1 MKWLWSGWTVLS
13 GAILESLVSKSK
25 GEQRCSLRS
34 LWYDEAVMTTSIAI
48 GYEVVIGLEVHAQ
61 LLTASKMFC
70 RCSAVYADTAPNTH
84 NCPICMGMPGV
95 LPVINEQAVEF
106 TVMTA
111 LALNCS
117 IPAFSKFD
125 RKSYFYP
132 DLPKGYQISQYDIPL
147 SRNGHVAIRLRDGEK
162 RIGIHRVHLEED
174 TGRLIHHTGP
184 DSVSFSLVD
193 LNRAGVPLIE
203 IVSEPDIRSAE
214 EARLYLQK
222 LRTTLVYLGVSS
234 GRMEEGSL
242 RCDANVSVRPVGET
256 RLGIKTEIKNMN
268 SFRSVQRALEYE
280 AARQIAVLLAG
291 GTIAQETRGWVETKG
306 ITVSQRSKEE
316 ADDYRYFPEPDL
328 PPLVLS
334 KEWVESIRAKMPE
347 LPDAKRQRFM
357 DHYSLN
363 VYDAE
368 LLIAERVLADY
379 FEGMVEETRV
389 GDFSVRAKT
398 VANWITGDLS
408 RLLNAAGKDIS
419 ASPVTPAGL
428 AGLLDLLAQEK
439 ISGNQAKEVLEKSF
453 ATGQPPVEIVAREG
467 IAQISDQAEL
477 EQMVEEVIAANP
489 KAVEDFRRG
498 KESSITWLIGQVMK
512 RSGGKAK
519 PALVRPLL
527 LRKLQDESL

>member
-1 MKWLWSGWTVLS
+1 
-13 GAILESLVSKSK
+13 
-25 GEQRCSLRS
+25 
-34 LWYDEAVMTTSIAI
+34 MTTSVAVD
-48 GYEVVIGLEVHAQ
+48 YEVVIGLEVHVQ

-70 RCSAVYADTAPNTH
+70 RCSADYADAPPNTH

-95 LPVINEQAVEF
+95 LPVINEQAVEY

-111 LALNCS
+111 LALNCT
-117 IPAFSKFD
+117 IPEFSKFD

-147 SRNGHVAIRLRDGEK
+147 SRNGYLTIRHKDEEK

-174 TGRLIHHTGP
+174 TGRLLHRTNP
-184 DSVSFSLVD
+184 DGTSFSLVD

-203 IVSEPDIRSAE
+203 IVSEPDMRSAE

-222 LRTTLVYLGVSS
+222 LRTTLLYLGVSS

-242 RCDANVSVRPVGET
+242 RCDANVSVRPVGES
-256 RLGIKTEIKNMN
+256 RLGTKTEIKNMN
-268 SFRSVQRALEYE
+268 SFRAVHRALEYE
-280 AARQIAVLLAG
+280 AARQIAILRAG
-291 GTIAQETRGWVETKG
+291 GIISQETRGWVERKG

-334 KEWVESIRAKMPE
+334 EEWIQSVRAKMPE
-347 LPDAKRQRFM
+347 LPDARRQRFM
-357 DHYSLN
+357 TQYGLN
-363 VYDAE
+363 AYDAE
-368 LLIAERVLADY
+368 VLTSERTLADY
-379 FEGMVEETRV
+379 FEQAV
-389 GDFSVRAKT
+389 GQAHASELFTRAKA
-398 VANWITGDLS
+398 VANWMLGDLS
-408 RLLNAAGKDIS
+408 RLLKAAGKDIT

-428 AGLLDLLAQEK
+428 AGLLDLLAQEN

-453 ATGQPPVEIVAREG
+453 TTGQQPADIVASEG
-467 IAQISDQAEL
+467 IAQISDQDEL
-477 EQMVEEVIAANP
+477 VWMVEEVIAANP
-489 KAVEDFRRG
+489 KAVADFQRG

-527 LRKLQDESL
+527 LERLQNHSL